1 MVHVK
6 DHHRE
11 SAQLV
16 DALVRAGHILVPGPP
31 ADLLLIDLD
40 PPEFGYRQ
48 FIDRFADQGAKVL
61 LYPHGAGPLLVY
73 DGLYEPYERVDGN
86 LVIGP
91 GQAELMRRMEYPHPT
106 HAIGWTLC
114 EQRPFRPAAD
124 VRNVLFA
131 PTHPNGDGS
140 MRAVHREANAET
152 FARLL
157 EGDWHVTVRH
167 IGTLEQNGLWE
178 TPKATFRP
186 GNFIPA
192 VDDIDAAD
200 LVVAAD
206 GTFPSLAVARGVPT
220 VMYSQAVPPAFGKR
234 GDKTVPL
241 RRGERYLDH
250 LRFPFDVADGPLDE
264 VVHAAARS
272 EQPIVEWKRRF
283 VGAPFDPDAVVSL
296 IERMVR
302 RPEKA
307 VIEPTGAFTIAGF
320 ADEVRERP
328 ELLATYA
335 DTFSPGDD
343 ATLILWGAGADEAT
357 LLEMVEHALVES
369 GVEDERLPDVLLLP
383 LGVSAAVDRALAER
397 SQALL
402 SEWPGAGRLGQLPR
416 YGAADGAA
424 LAAAAQLAPAV
435 A

>member
-11 SAQLV
+11 SVQLAE
-16 DALVRAGHILVPGPP
+16 ALVRAGHMLVNGPP

-48 FIDRFADQGAKVL
+48 YIDFFKDQGATVL

-73 DGLYEPYERVDGN
+73 DGLYKPYENVDGN
-86 LVIGP
+86 LVIGQ

-114 EQRPFRPAAD
+114 EQRPFRPASD
-124 VRNVLFA
+124 VRNLLFA
-131 PTHPNGDGS
+131 PTHPAGDGS
-140 MRAVHREANAET
+140 MRDVHKQANAET

-167 IGTLEQNGLWE
+167 IGTLEQNGLWQ
-178 TPKATFRP
+178 TDKATFTQ
-186 GNFIPA
+186 GNFDLA
-192 VDDIDAAD
+192 VTEIDATD
-200 LVVAAD
+200 VVVAAD

-241 RRGERYLDH
+241 RRGERYLDY
-250 LRFPFDVADGPLDE
+250 LRYPFDVADGPLDE
-264 VVHAAARS
+264 ILHAAARS
-272 EQPIVEWKRRF
+272 EQPILEWKRRF
-283 VGAPFDPDAVVSL
+283 IGEPFDEAAFVAKV
-296 IERMVR
+296 EQMVR
-302 RPEKA
+302 RPQKPA
-307 VIEPTGAFTIAGF
+307 IEPTRSFTVAGF
-320 ADEVRERP
+320 LGEVAERP

-335 DTFSPGDD
+335 RAFGPEDD
-343 ATLILWGAGADEAT
+343 ATLVLWGLGVDEPALMDMANRALAG
-357 LLEMVEHALVES
+357 S
-369 GVEDERLPDVLLLP
+369 GVDEDALPDVLLLP
-383 LGVSAAVDRALAER
+383 LDGSAAADAALADRADAV
-397 SQALL
+397 L
-402 SEWPGAGRLGQLPR
+402 SDWPGAGRLGELPR
-416 YGAADGAA
+416 YGAADGEA
-424 LAAAAQLAPAV
+424 LAAAAGAQLV

>member
-11 SAQLV
+11 SVQLAE
-16 DALVRAGHILVPGPP
+16 ALVNAGHMLVNGPP

-40 PPEFGYRQ
+40 PPAFGYRQ
-48 FIDRFADQGAKVL
+48 YIDHFKDQGATVL

-73 DGLYEPYERVDGN
+73 DGLYEPYENVDGN

-114 EQRPFRPAAD
+114 EQRPFRPASD

-140 MRAVHREANAET
+140 MRAVYREANAET

-167 IGTLEQNGLWE
+167 IGSLEQNGLWE
-178 TPKATFRP
+178 APDATFRQ
-186 GNFIPA
+186 GNFHPA

-220 VMYSQAVPPAFGKR
+220 VMYSQALPPGLGKR

-241 RRGERYLDH
+241 RRAERYLDF

-264 VVHAAARS
+264 VLHAAARS
-272 EQPIVEWKRRF
+272 EAPIAEWKRRF
-283 VGAPFDPDAVVSL
+283 IGEPFDEAAFVAQV
-296 IERMVR
+296 EQMVR
-302 RPEKA
+302 RPRKPA
-307 VIEPTGAFTIAGF
+307 IEPTRGFTVAGF
-320 ADEVRERP
+320 LDEVAERP

-335 DTFSPGDD
+335 RTFGPEDD
-343 ATLILWGAGADEAT
+343 ATLVLWGLGVGEPALMDMANRALAG
-357 LLEMVEHALVES
+357 S
-369 GVEDERLPDVLLLP
+369 GVDEDALPDVLLLP
-383 LGVSAAVDRALAER
+383 LDGSAEADRVIAER
-397 SQALL
+397 AQAVL
-402 SEWPGAGRLGQLPR
+402 SDWPGAGRLGQLPR
-416 YGAADGAA
+416 YGAADGEA
-424 LAAAAQLAPAV
+424 LAAAAGVQLV